1 MSRVGTVSKTVLKL
15 QETSWHTSGLQL
27 ALQRWRLCSASRV
40 SFSAKANDDDDG
52 EAATGTDR
60 GSWRS
65 WVEQQLSGIDKAA
78 LNEQQ
83 QVVARQLQKQQQQ
96 AEQPPT
102 QPQTL
107 QQSAQADAE
116 EELTGSGTEN
126 QSPASLHLSSSQNQ
140 PGGDADLA
148 VPDAAPDVLEQSVS
162 ELSAAQPDEPET
174 QTQESVPAVETDA
187 SPQLAHASDLPVD
200 ERIDVFLKAIRDR
213 SWEHTSRQAV
223 KRAEGDEDS
232 LKLPPSGYSELGS
245 VSQGRFQGQMLNP
258 ARTFFPGQSYNP
270 EDLLADASPG
280 APAQQTTGPAAI
292 TNQPFTNR
300 EVLQAADFKNLHFL
314 NAFVSDGG
322 QILSRNKTKLQAKVH
337 RHLARQIKTAR
348 IMALLPHSG
357 RAEEFQQGTDDL
369 SDDDF
374 DPDGEID
381 DSAPGYRR
389 RMQNV
394 SE

>member
-1 MSRVGTVSKTVLKL
+1 MSRIGTIAKSAL
-15 QETSWHTSGLQL
+15 QLAKASSHTSGLQL
-27 ALQRWRLCSASRV
+27 ALQRWQLCSASRV
-40 SFSAKANDDDDG
+40 PFSAKAYEGDGG
-52 EAATGTDR
+52 EAASGTDR

-65 WVEQQLSGIDKAA
+65 WVEQQLSGIDDAA
-78 LNEQQ
+78 IKEQQ
-83 QVVARQLQKQQQQ
+83 QATARQLQQ
-96 AEQPPT
+96 ADHPPA
-102 QPQTL
+102 QTL
-107 QQSAQADAE
+107 QQSAQADAQ
-116 EELTGSGTEN
+116 EELKGTGDEG
-126 QSPASLHLSSSQNQ
+126 QSSATLHLGSSLDQ
-140 PGGDADLA
+140 PGGDTDLA
-148 VPDAAPDVLEQSVS
+148 VPGSTPDVLEQPVS
-162 ELSAAQPDEPET
+162 ELSAAQPAELET
-174 QTQESVPAVETDA
+174 KTQEPAPAVETDT
-187 SPQLAHASDLPVD
+187 SPQLASTDLPVD

-223 KRAEGDEDS
+223 KRAEGDEGDG

-258 ARTFFPGQSYNP
+258 GRSFFPGQSYDP
-270 EDLLADASPG
+270 EDLLADTSPG
-280 APAQQTTGPAAI
+280 AAQNKAGPAAI
-292 TNQPFTNR
+292 TNQPFTNK
-300 EVLQAADFKNLHFL
+300 EVLQAADFRNLHFL

-357 RAEEFQQGTDDL
+357 RAEEFQQGADDL

-381 DSAPGYRR
+381 DSTPGYRR
-389 RMQNV
+389 RMQNL

>member
-107 QQSAQADAE
+107 QQ
-116 EELTGSGTEN
+116 
-126 QSPASLHLSSSQNQ
+126 
-140 PGGDADLA
+140 
-148 VPDAAPDVLEQSVS
+148 
-162 ELSAAQPDEPET
+162 
-174 QTQESVPAVETDA
+174 
-187 SPQLAHASDLPVD
+187 
-200 ERIDVFLKAIRDR
+200 
-213 SWEHTSRQAV
+213 QAV

-394 SE
+394 SNLLLR